1 MKLVAY
7 RRVSTPGQVTDGL
20 GLDVQKARIR
30 EWAKAAGHRV
40 IEWQEDPG
48 ITGTK
53 DEAGR
58 PGILAVLKA
67 VRDGQAEGVIMTD
80 LGRLSRLLTVQE
92 AILAKVWEY
101 GGHLFT
107 VESGEVLPDDPD
119 DPMRTAMRQMAGV
132 FFQLER
138 AMIIKRL
145 RNGRTEKARQGGY
158 AGFGSP
164 AFGLR
169 SVDKELVTDET
180 EQAAAARI
188 TALRDEGKSLREIIA
203 VLDAEG
209 IRAKR
214 GGGWSPST
222 VSRVLT
228 RAGRR

>member
-1 MKLVAY
+1 M
-7 RRVSTPGQVTDGL
+7 
-20 GLDVQKARIR
+20 
-30 EWAKAAGHRV
+30 
-40 IEWQEDPG
+40 
-48 ITGTK
+48 
-53 DEAGR
+53 
-58 PGILAVLKA
+58 
-67 VRDGQAEGVIMTD
+67 
-80 LGRLSRLLTVQE
+80 
-92 AILAKVWEY
+92 
-101 GGHLFT
+101 
-107 VESGEVLPDDPD
+107 ESGEVLPDDPD

-169 SVDKELVTDET
+169 SVDKELIPDEA

-188 TALRDEGKSLREIIA
+188 VALRDEGRSLREIIA
-203 VLDAEG
+203 ILDEEG

-222 VSRVLT
+222 VSRVGV
-228 RAGRR
+228 RAGRQ